1 MAKKIY
7 GGIDVTHNVTVKG
20 KRSVQSINDNV
31 FDENGNLTID
41 AYTQDDMLEMVG
53 MLPISR
59 YGTQNYLPAGVNGT
73 TVGSSENTK
82 SRNTK
87 LFLEDDNTLVMLR
100 PGTNGSTQGVYYSYM
115 TQAVG
120 TTNTSR
126 MVNTTR
132 AYKPNYFGAGYA
144 VYLYPSSNDITC
156 GLMRTENSDGTYI
169 DRVFVSVNNGTMN
182 DAMHTGIIIADHT
195 TVQPFGAIQF
205 VIRAEDGALYFF
217 SLDTP
222 SNILK
227 ISVVKVTF
235 SPSNNPGGGTYST
248 TRIAGWQTRTF
259 YGAFIA
265 DNDIVPTMKINST
278 NAAEDPYV
286 AIPTGIIGFGL
297 YMTDPDMYVA
307 QKSGTSDFRMRL
319 CGDMWMT
326 NGRYDIRPQHSFS
339 MVLNPTTKQ
348 CVLDPKND
356 EMTSIAP
363 VAVFDNGT
371 SMTAG
376 GTCLTTD
383 PFYLHAG
390 GRNIFSNYCYIPST
404 GDAFCSFSPNL
415 AEALNISYAKY
426 PPKSLFDLMDVR
438 SVSATDFIN
447 GVVSP
452 RFGSA
457 VGSLQV
463 GVELLP
469 NNSTKQYSRRSG
481 DGRFYPSYA
490 VHKATPNFTF
500 KSLDYGTVP
509 GYEPTPDRAFITTPE
524 SRIFISSISGST
536 VTTNGGVLV
545 ADNRTSTPISFD
557 YKGNVLNNGTI
568 SMSQDIMNAIRNS
581 EFAKVASSWNISPAS
596 IKTLSVFV
604 PQQTDIP
611 VFGVLAASTNDRGI
625 YVRVVELNV
634 NTRTGDITT
643 WSFKRLVHESVQA
656 GDYKTDTGYH
666 LDSGS
671 IGITI
676 YDAGSFYFIGGGIPG
691 FFNTVGNTNSPFF
704 RATVDK
710 ATAQFNNFH
719 IAGASPIYAL
729 NGQPFALPGIGFGI
743 LQSIDNE
750 NKTIFRTYGT
760 TLEDYNAWTD
770 KGNPF
775 ICLVSQDVAQGFI
788 IYFTEETPVLISGKH
803 YTLPISN
810 IDLTTVKAN
819 PENTTFYVYIKLV
832 QGIAN
837 YHVSTTELAETHSIF
852 WIGTV
857 KTDSLQITEIN
868 IEKRS
873 RLDLFGSSFNA
884 AGSSFPVSS
893 GFPSSSGNV
902 NW

>member
-1 MAKKIY
+1 MANKIY

-20 KRSVQSINDNV
+20 KRSAQSINDDV

-73 TVGSSENTK
+73 TVGSSENVN

-132 AYKPNYFGAGYA
+132 AYKPNYFGAAYA

-156 GLMRTENSDGTYI
+156 GLVRMENTDGTYV
-169 DRVFVSVNNGTMN
+169 DKVFVSDNNGTLN
-182 DAMHTGIIIADHT
+182 DAMHTGIILSDHT
-195 TVQPFGAIQF
+195 AVQPFGAIQF

-222 SNILK
+222 NNTLK
-227 ISVVKVTF
+227 ISVTKVTF
-235 SPSNNPGGGTYST
+235 NPSNNPGGGTYSI
-248 TRIAGWQTRTF
+248 TRITGWTTRTF
-259 YGAFIA
+259 YNAMIA
-265 DNDIVPTMKINST
+265 DENIVPTMKINST
-278 NAAEDPYV
+278 NANDTPYV
-286 AIPTGIIGFGL
+286 LIPSGIIGFGV
-297 YMTDPDMYVA
+297 YMTDPDLYVA
-307 QKSGTSDFRMRL
+307 QKSGTSTFKFRL
-319 CGDMWMT
+319 CGDMWMS
-326 NGRYDIRPQHSFS
+326 NGRYDTRPQHSFS
-339 MVLNPTTKQ
+339 MTFDVATKQ
-348 CVLDPKND
+348 CALDN
-356 EMTSIAP
+356 MTTTAP
-363 VAVFDNGT
+363 VAVYDNGS
-371 SMTAG
+371 SMNATG
-376 GTCLTTD
+376 PCLTTD

-390 GRNIFSNYCYIPST
+390 ARNIFSNYCYVPST

-415 AEALNISYAKY
+415 AEPLNVSYAKY

-438 SVSATDFIN
+438 SVSATNFIN

-457 VGSLQV
+457 VGSYQV

-481 DGRFYPSYA
+481 DGRFFPSYA
-490 VHKATPNFTF
+490 VHKSTPNFTF
-500 KSLDYGTVP
+500 KSLSYGTVP
-509 GYEPTPDRAFITTPE
+509 GYEPTPDRNFITTPE
-524 SRIFISSISGST
+524 SRIFISSISGSN

-545 ADNRTSTPISFD
+545 ADIRTSTPISFD

-581 EFAKVASSWNISPAS
+581 EFAKVAGSWDISPAS
-596 IKTLSVFV
+596 VKTLSVFV

-611 VFGVLAASTNDRGI
+611 VFAVLAATTNSRGLYI
-625 YVRVVELNV
+625 RMIELGV

-643 WSFKRLVHESVQA
+643 WAFKRLVHESVQA
-656 GDYKTDTGYH
+656 LDYKTDAGYY

-691 FFNTVGNTNSPFF
+691 FFPTVGNTASPFF

-710 ATAQFNNFH
+710 ASKQFNNFH
-719 IAGASPIYAL
+719 IAGYRPIYAL
-729 NGQPFALPGIGFGI
+729 DGQPFALPGIGFGI
-743 LQSIDNE
+743 LQSIDLQ

-775 ICLVSQDVAQGFI
+775 ICVVSQDVAQGFI

-810 IDLTTVKAN
+810 IDLTKVKAN
-819 PENTTFYVYIKLV
+819 PANTTFYVYIKLV
-832 QGIAN
+832 QGIAK
-837 YHVSTTELAETHSIF
+837 YHISTTELAETQSIF

-857 KTDSLQITEIN
+857 KTNDLQITEIN
-868 IEKRS
+868 IVKRS
-873 RLDLFGSSFNA
+873 RLDLFGASYDA

-893 GFPSSSGNV
+893 GFPSGSGNV

>member
-73 TVGSSENTK
+73 TVGSSENAS

-100 PGTNGSTQGVYYSYM
+100 PGTNGSSQGIYYSYM

-144 VYLYPSSNDITC
+144 VYLYPSSDDITC
-156 GLMRTENSDGTYI
+156 GLVRTENSDGTYI

-182 DAMHTGIIIADHT
+182 DTMHTGIILSDHT
-195 TVQPFGAIQF
+195 AVQPFGAIQF
-205 VIRAEDGALYFF
+205 VIRAEDGSLYFF

-222 SNILK
+222 SNTLK
-227 ISVVKVTF
+227 ISVTKVTF
-235 SPSNNPGGGTYST
+235 SPSNNPGGGTYSV
-248 TRIAGWQTRTF
+248 TRITGWATRTF
-259 YGAFIA
+259 YNAMVYD
-265 DNDIVPTMKINST
+265 DNIVPTMKINST
-278 NAAEDPYV
+278 NTNDNPYV
-286 AIPTGIIGFGL
+286 LIPSGIIGFGV
-297 YMTDPDMYVA
+297 YMTDPDLYVA
-307 QKSGTSDFRMRL
+307 QKSGTSEFRFRL

-326 NGRYDIRPQHSFS
+326 NGRYDTRPQHGFS
-339 MVLNPTTKQ
+339 MTFDVVTKQ
-348 CVLDPKND
+348 CKLDN
-356 EMTSIAP
+356 MLTTTP
-363 VAVFDNGT
+363 VAVNDTGS
-371 SMTAG
+371 SMNVTG
-376 GTCLTTD
+376 QCITKD

-390 GRNIFSNYCYIPST
+390 GRNIFSNYCYVPST

-415 AEALNISYAKY
+415 AEALNLSYAKY
-426 PPKSLFDLMDVR
+426 PPQSLFNLMNVR
-438 SVSATDFIN
+438 SVSATNFIN

-457 VGSLQV
+457 VGSYQV

-581 EFAKVASSWNISPAS
+581 EFAKVASSWNISPES

-611 VFGVLAASTNDRGI
+611 VFGVLAASTTARGL

-656 GDYKTDTGYH
+656 GDYKTDTAYH

-691 FFNTVGNTNSPFF
+691 FFNTVGNTASPFF

-719 IAGASPIYAL
+719 IAGQRPIYAL
-729 NGQPFALPGIGFGI
+729 DGQPFALPNIGFGI
-743 LQSIDNE
+743 LQSIDNT

-760 TLEDYNAWTD
+760 TLADYNAWTD

-819 PENTTFYVYIKLV
+819 PANTTFYVYIKLV

-837 YHVSTTELAETHSIF
+837 YHISTTELAETHSIF

-857 KTDSLQITEIN
+857 KTDNLQITEIN

>member
-115 TQAVG
+115 TQAIG

-132 AYKPNYFGAGYA
+132 AYKPNYFGDYYA
-144 VYLYPSSNDITC
+144 YHLYSCSDDITC
-156 GLMRTENSDGTYI
+156 GMASNGSINKL
-169 DRVFVSVNNGTMN
+169 FVSVNNGTMN
-182 DAMHTGIIIADHT
+182 DAMHTGILIDDYAS
-195 TVQPFGAIQF
+195 VRPVGEVQF

-217 SLDTP
+217 GLDTP
-222 SNILK
+222 SNTLK

-235 SPSNNPGGGTYST
+235 SPSNNPGGGTYSI

-259 YGAFIA
+259 YGALIA

-278 NAAEDPYV
+278 NAADDPYV
-286 AIPTGIIGFGL
+286 AIPTGIIGFGV

-457 VGSLQV
+457 VGSFQV

-611 VFGVLAASTNDRGI
+611 VFGVLAASTNDRGL

-656 GDYKTDTGYH
+656 LDYKTDTGYH

-691 FFNTVGNTNSPFF
+691 FFNTVGNTASPFF

-719 IAGASPIYAL
+719 IAGNRPIYAL